1 MYNFYFFLIIT
12 ALVSIFRAYNTKRIL
27 KKIDIH
33 QEIIV
38 TSVLILLIF
47 LVYNFYNNK
56 KLLHNLD
63 KSVIS
68 DIFINSIMI
77 SISLYISGIM
87 LKKENVFKI
96 KSLQKVIYL
105 IVLVAI
111 SYFVY
116 KEKIS
121 IKTFLG
127 VLLLILGACLIEN
140 QF

>member
-1 MYNFYFFLIIT
+1 
-12 ALVSIFRAYNTKRIL
+12 
-27 KKIDIH
+27 
-33 QEIIV
+33 
-38 TSVLILLIF
+38 
-47 LVYNFYNNK
+47 
-56 KLLHNLD
+56 
-63 KSVIS
+63 
-68 DIFINSIMI
+68 
-77 SISLYISGIM
+77 M